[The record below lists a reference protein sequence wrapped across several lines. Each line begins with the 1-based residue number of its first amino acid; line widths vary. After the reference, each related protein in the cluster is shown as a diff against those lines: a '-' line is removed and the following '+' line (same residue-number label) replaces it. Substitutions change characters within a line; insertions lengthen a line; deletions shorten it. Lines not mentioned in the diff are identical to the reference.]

1 MASIFFTERL
11 PAFRDQN
18 CNLFARLRMMRGLFE
33 PLIPDPDKIPAAEGT
48 ELSTTN
54 PKRLPR
60 KQGLCQIVSLPE
72 FKALSDR

>member
-1 MASIFFTERL
+1 
-11 PAFRDQN
+11 
-18 CNLFARLRMMRGLFE
+18 MMRGLFE